1 MIRWKALSLALLLSL
16 AVFSAGCSPP
26 SPEPEESQ
34 PESSSAV
41 SETSSQEEEPV
52 SSQQEY
58 LSKYDNYVATD
69 NFEAAIALCA
79 EAIIE
84 FQKALVTAYETGNE
98 TEMDFSRYIEDPG
111 LIDYMEQQLRMGL
124 RFQGLYP
131 WHEFDQAVL
140 LEYDCVLKEPNQN
153 YTYIR
158 LWCDSFCQI
167 QFLVENVGGR
177 LAIAEWF
184 NDTKDSMD
192 TLLRG
197 GHLRDIKDGPLYWD
211 DYDPEALQKAIEEM
225 PNKFPYGPP
234 DPVK

>member
-1 MIRWKALSLALLLSL
+1 MTRWKELSLVLLLCL
-16 AVFSAGCSPP
+16 CLFSSGCSPP
-26 SPEPEESQ
+26 APEPEPESQ

-52 SSQQEY
+52 SSQREY
-58 LSKYDNYVATD
+58 LPKHDDYISAFD
-69 NFEAAIALCA
+69 FETIYTLCCDALT
-79 EAIIE
+79 E
-84 FQKALVTAYETGNE
+84 FQSALVTAYETGNE
-98 TEMDFSRYIEDPG
+98 TKVDFSKYIENPD
-111 LIDYMEQQLRMGL
+111 LIAYMEKQLELGL

-131 WHEFDQAVL
+131 YREFDEL
-140 LEYDCVLKEPNQN
+140 G
-153 YTYIR
+153 
-158 LWCDSFCQI
+158 
-167 QFLVENVGGR
+167 LVEYSYWSKNGIYLR
-177 LAIAEWF
+177 IAYEDMGTIEFIVHRADERFVILEWF

-211 DYDPEALQKAIEEM
+211 DYDPEELKKAIEEM